1 MEILRFKNFSEII
14 LEKSIGSE
22 EIRKKWYSDLDKKE
36 FYKLVNIDPTS
47 IRKKEFSKPGK
58 YVKQLIN
65 VYKKLVKYSLSDG
78 DEDFDDYFDSNL
90 NFELF
95 IFSTGWYKSKV
106 KKESF
111 YLGGELNKTIEND
124 IFKFK
129 TLSDFK
135 SHMYKYVNEYRKQT
149 EDAKYDVVFS
159 DDKVDILIP
168 INFTA
173 SAETAKNTEWCSQSH
188 GGYSM
193 WNKVALLFRI
203 IPKDNKYDKL
213 KLTWNKNDN
222 GWYLAC
228 SKYPEIR
235 GGGNPFDKTD
245 RIENW
250 KVYKNKMDND
260 TNWDKW
266 KENSI
271 KIEDTM
277 SLLSEKAKETIKE
290 YYNKNE
296 KSKEIQ

>member
-1 MEILRFKNFSEII
+1 MVILRFKNFSDII

-22 EIRKKWYSDLDKKE
+22 EIRNKWYPDLDKKV
-36 FYKLVNIDPTS
+36 FYKLVNIDLTS

-58 YVKQLIN
+58 YTKWLIN
-65 VYKKLVKYSLSDG
+65 MYKKESKS
-78 DEDFDDYFDSNL
+78 EYFDFNDSFNSHL
-90 NFELF
+90 NFKLF

-124 IFKFK
+124 ILKFP
-129 TLSDFK
+129 TLRDFER
-135 SHMYKYVNEYRKQT
+135 HMYNYQDEYRKQT

-159 DDKVDILIP
+159 DDKIDILIP

-173 SAETAKNTEWCSQSH
+173 SAETAKNTEWCSQSY

-213 KLTWNKNDN
+213 KLTWSKNNKA
-222 GWYLAC
+222 WYLAC

-235 GGGNPFDKTD
+235 DYNNPFDKTNG
-245 RIENW
+245 IENW
-250 KVYKNKMDND
+250 KVSKNKMDND

-271 KIEDTM
+271 KIEETM

-296 KSKEIQ
+296 KSKEV

>member
-1 MEILRFKNFSEII
+1 MVILRFKNFSDII

-22 EIRKKWYSDLDKKE
+22 EIRNKWYPDLDKKV

-58 YVKQLIN
+58 YTKWLIN
-65 VYKKLVKYSLSDG
+65 MYKKESKS
-78 DEDFDDYFDSNL
+78 EYFDFNDSFNSHL
-90 NFELF
+90 NFKLF

-124 IFKFK
+124 ILKFP
-129 TLSDFK
+129 TLRDFER
-135 SHMYKYVNEYRKQT
+135 HMYNYQDEYRKQT

-159 DDKVDILIP
+159 DDKIDILIP

-173 SAETAKNTEWCSQSH
+173 SAETAKNTEWCSQSY

-193 WNKVALLFRI
+193 WNKIALLFRI
-203 IPKDNKYDKL
+203 IPKDNRYDKL
-213 KLTWNKNDN
+213 KLTWGKNNKA
-222 GWYLAC
+222 WHLAC

-235 GGGNPFDKTD
+235 GSKNPFDKTNG
-245 RIENW
+245 IENW
-250 KVYKNKMDND
+250 KIFKNEMDHKND
-260 TNWDKW
+260 WDKW

-271 KIEDTM
+271 KIEETM

-296 KSKEIQ
+296 KSKEV

>member
-1 MEILRFKNFSEII
+1 M
-14 LEKSIGSE
+14 
-22 EIRKKWYSDLDKKE
+22 
-36 FYKLVNIDPTS
+36 
-47 IRKKEFSKPGK
+47 
-58 YVKQLIN
+58 
-65 VYKKLVKYSLSDG
+65 YKKRKTYNYF
-78 DEDFDDYFDSNL
+78 DFDREFDSNL
-90 NFELF
+90 NFALF

-111 YLGGELNKTIEND
+111 YLGGQLNKTIEND

-129 TLSDFK
+129 TLNEFET
-135 SHMYKYVNEYRKQT
+135 HMYKIKDEYRKQT

-173 SAETAKNTEWCSQSH
+173 SAETAKNTEWCSQSY

-193 WNKVALLFRI
+193 WNKKALLFRI

-213 KLTWNKNDN
+213 KLTWNKNDD

-235 GGGNPFDKTD
+235 DYNNPFDKTNG
-245 RIENW
+245 IENW
-250 KVYKNKMDND
+250 KVSKNKMDND

-271 KIEDTM
+271 KIEETM

-296 KSKEIQ
+296 KSKEV

>member
-1 MEILRFKNFSEII
+1 MEVLRFKNFSNII

-22 EIRKKWYSDLDKKE
+22 EIRNKWYSDLDKKI

-58 YVKQLIN
+58 YTKWLIN
-65 VYKKLVKYSLSDG
+65 MYKKESKS
-78 DEDFDDYFDSNL
+78 EYFDFNDSFNSHL
-90 NFELF
+90 NFKLF

-124 IFKFK
+124 ILKFP
-129 TLSDFK
+129 TLRDFER
-135 SHMYKYVNEYRKQT
+135 HMYNYQDEYRKQT

-159 DDKVDILIP
+159 DDKIDILIP

-173 SAETAKNTEWCSQSH
+173 SAETAKNTEWCSQSY

-193 WNKVALLFRI
+193 WNKIALLFRI
-203 IPKDNKYDKL
+203 IPKDNRYDKL
-213 KLTWNKNDN
+213 KLTWGKNNKA
-222 GWYLAC
+222 WHLAC

-235 GGGNPFDKTD
+235 GSKNPFDKTNG
-245 RIENW
+245 IENW
-250 KVYKNKMDND
+250 KIFKNEMDHKND
-260 TNWDKW
+260 WDKW

-271 KIEDTM
+271 KIDETM
-277 SLLSEKAKETIKE
+277 NLLSEKAKETIKE

-296 KSKEIQ
+296 KSKEV

>member
-1 MEILRFKNFSEII
+1 MEILRFKNFSNML

-22 EIRKKWYSDLDKKE
+22 EIRNKWYSDMDKKV

-47 IRKKEFSKPGK
+47 IRKKDFSKPGK
-58 YVKQLIN
+58 YVKWLIN
-65 VYKKLVKYSLSDG
+65 MYKKSES
-78 DEDFDDYFDSNL
+78 EYFDFFDRAFDYSNL
-90 NFELF
+90 NFALF

-111 YLGGELNKTIEND
+111 YLGDQLNKTIEND

-129 TLSDFK
+129 TLNEFET
-135 SHMYKYVNEYRKQT
+135 HMYKIKDEYRKQT

-173 SAETAKNTEWCSQSH
+173 SAETAKNTEWCSQSY

-193 WNKVALLFRI
+193 WNQIALLFRI

-213 KLTWNKNDN
+213 KLTWNKSNK

-245 RIENW
+245 GIENW

-260 TNWDKW
+260 NNWDKW

-296 KSKEIQ
+296 KSKEV

>member
-1 MEILRFKNFSEII
+1 MEVLRFKNFSNII

-22 EIRKKWYSDLDKKE
+22 EIRKKWYSDLDKKV

-58 YVKQLIN
+58 YTKWLIN
-65 VYKKLVKYSLSDG
+65 MYKKESKS
-78 DEDFDDYFDSNL
+78 EYFDFNDSFNSHL
-90 NFELF
+90 NFKLF

-124 IFKFK
+124 ILKFP
-129 TLSDFK
+129 TLRDFER
-135 SHMYKYVNEYRKQT
+135 HMYNYQDEYRKQT

-159 DDKVDILIP
+159 DDKIDILIP

-173 SAETAKNTEWCSQSH
+173 SAETAKNTEWCSQSY

-193 WNKVALLFRI
+193 WNKIALLFRI

-213 KLTWNKNDN
+213 KLTWNKDN
-222 GWYLAC
+222 KGWYLAC

-235 GGGNPFDKTD
+235 GSKNPFDKTNG
-245 RIENW
+245 IENW
-250 KVYKNKMDND
+250 KIFKNEMDHKND
-260 TNWDKW
+260 WDKW

-271 KIEDTM
+271 KIDETM
-277 SLLSEKAKETIKE
+277 NLLSEKAKETIKE

-296 KSKEIQ
+296 KSKEV

>member
-1 MEILRFKNFSEII
+1 MEILRFKSFSDMI

-47 IRKKEFSKPGK
+47 VRKKEFSKPGK
-58 YVKQLIN
+58 YVKWLIN
-65 VYKKLVKYSLSDG
+65 MYKKLVYKSEYFS
-78 DEDFDDYFDSNL
+78 DEDFDDYFDSDL
-90 NFELF
+90 NFKLF

-129 TLSDFK
+129 TLNEFET
-135 SHMYKYVNEYRKQT
+135 HMYKYEEEYRKET

-173 SAETAKNTEWCSQSH
+173 SAETAKNTEWCSQSY

-213 KLTWNKNDN
+213 KLTWNKNN
-222 GWYLAC
+222 KAWYLAC

-235 GGGNPFDKTD
+235 DYNNPFDKTNG
-245 RIENW
+245 IENW
-250 KVYKNKMDND
+250 KVSKDKMDND

-271 KIEDTM
+271 KIEETM

-296 KSKEIQ
+296 KSKEV

>member
-1 MEILRFKNFSEII
+1 MEVLRFKNFSNII

-22 EIRKKWYSDLDKKE
+22 EIRNKWYSDLDKKI

-58 YVKQLIN
+58 YTKWLIN
-65 VYKKLVKYSLSDG
+65 MYKKESKS
-78 DEDFDDYFDSNL
+78 EYFDFNDSFNSHL
-90 NFELF
+90 NFKLF

-124 IFKFK
+124 ILKFP
-129 TLSDFK
+129 TLRDFER
-135 SHMYKYVNEYRKQT
+135 HMYNYQDEYRKQT

-159 DDKVDILIP
+159 DDKIDILIP

-173 SAETAKNTEWCSQSH
+173 SAETAKNTEWCSQSY

-193 WNKVALLFRI
+193 WNKIALLFRI
-203 IPKDNKYDKL
+203 IPKDNRYDKL
-213 KLTWNKNDN
+213 KLTWGKNNKA
-222 GWYLAC
+222 WHLAC

-235 GGGNPFDKTD
+235 GSKNPFDKTNG
-245 RIENW
+245 IENW
-250 KVYKNKMDND
+250 KIFKNEMDHKND
-260 TNWDKW
+260 WDKW

-271 KIEDTM
+271 KIDETM
-277 SLLSEKAKETIKE
+277 NLLSEKAKETIKE

-296 KSKEIQ
+296 KSKEI

>member
-1 MEILRFKNFSEII
+1 MVILRFKNFSDII

-22 EIRKKWYSDLDKKE
+22 EIRNKWYPDLDKKV

-58 YVKQLIN
+58 YTKWLIN
-65 VYKKLVKYSLSDG
+65 MYKKESKS
-78 DEDFDDYFDSNL
+78 EYFDFNDSFNSHL
-90 NFELF
+90 NFKLF

-124 IFKFK
+124 ILKFP
-129 TLSDFK
+129 TLRDFER
-135 SHMYKYVNEYRKQT
+135 HMYNYQDEYRKQT

-159 DDKVDILIP
+159 DDKIDILIP

-173 SAETAKNTEWCSQSH
+173 SAETAKNTEWCSQSY

-213 KLTWNKNDN
+213 KLTWSKNNKA
-222 GWYLAC
+222 WYLAC

-235 GGGNPFDKTD
+235 DYNNPFDKTNG
-245 RIENW
+245 IENW
-250 KVYKNKMDND
+250 KVSKNKMDND

-271 KIEDTM
+271 KIEETM

-296 KSKEIQ
+296 KSKEV

>member
-1 MEILRFKNFSEII
+1 MEVLRFKNFSNII

-22 EIRKKWYSDLDKKE
+22 EIRNKWYSDLDKKI

-58 YVKQLIN
+58 YTKWLIN
-65 VYKKLVKYSLSDG
+65 MYKKESKS
-78 DEDFDDYFDSNL
+78 EYFDFNDSFNSHL
-90 NFELF
+90 NFKLF

-111 YLGGELNKTIEND
+111 YLDKTIEND
-124 IFKFK
+124 ILKFP
-129 TLSDFK
+129 TLRDFER
-135 SHMYKYVNEYRKQT
+135 HMYNYQDEYRKQT

-159 DDKVDILIP
+159 DDKIDILIP

-173 SAETAKNTEWCSQSH
+173 SAETAKNTEWCSQSY

-193 WNKVALLFRI
+193 WNKIALLFRI
-203 IPKDNKYDKL
+203 IPKDNRYDKL
-213 KLTWNKNDN
+213 KLTWGKNNKA
-222 GWYLAC
+222 WHLAC

-235 GGGNPFDKTD
+235 GSKNPFDKTNG
-245 RIENW
+245 IENW
-250 KVYKNKMDND
+250 KIFKNEMDHKND
-260 TNWDKW
+260 WDKW

-271 KIEDTM
+271 KIDETM
-277 SLLSEKAKETIKE
+277 NLLSEKAKETIKE

-296 KSKEIQ
+296 KSKEI

>member
-22 EIRKKWYSDLDKKE
+22 EIRNKWYSEMDKKV
-36 FYKLVNIDPTS
+36 FYKLVNLDPTS
-47 IRKKEFSKPGK
+47 IRKKDFSKPGK
-58 YVKQLIN
+58 YVKWLIN
-65 VYKKLVKYSLSDG
+65 MYKKLVSESEYFENSLYG
-78 DEDFDDYFDSNL
+78 FDDYFDSHL
-90 NFELF
+90 NFKLF

-129 TLSDFK
+129 TLRDFEK
-135 SHMYKYVNEYRKQT
+135 HMYKYQDEYRTQT

-173 SAETAKNTEWCSQSH
+173 SAETAKNTEWCSQSY

-213 KLTWNKNDN
+213 KLTWNKNN
-222 GWYLAC
+222 KGWYLAC
-228 SKYPEIR
+228 SKYPEIHEYN
-235 GGGNPFDKTD
+235 NPFDKVNG
-245 RIENW
+245 IENW
-250 KVYKNKMDND
+250 KISKNAMDLMVPPILLN
-260 TNWDKW
+260 KW

-271 KIEDTM
+271 KIEETM
-277 SLLSEKAKETIKE
+277 YLLSDEAKETIIK
-290 YYNKNE
+290 YYE
-296 KSKEIQ
+296 KYG